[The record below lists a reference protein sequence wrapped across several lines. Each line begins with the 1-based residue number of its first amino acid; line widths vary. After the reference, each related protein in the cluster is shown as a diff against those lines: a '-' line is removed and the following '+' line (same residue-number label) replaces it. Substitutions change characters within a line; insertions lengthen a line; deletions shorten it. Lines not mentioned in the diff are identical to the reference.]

1 MERKAPT
8 ALVVSPDRSFCDK
21 VGAAAEQA
29 GVKLI
34 AQVVSHLQ
42 LPALLDAL
50 QADILVLDVDSP
62 GSALGGELASL
73 HRAHPGTAI
82 LVAASAL
89 TDKCVEDGLL
99 QGVSGFV
106 AKSCESREYADAIH
120 AIGRGEI
127 WLGREKLAHA
137 LTNLIGSIGLQLQSR
152 EAAGATEKLSPREE
166 EIVQLISRGST
177 NKEIARALG
186 MSDKTVKAHLS
197 HIFAKLGV
205 TRRAQLTQPRNPS
218 GTPLIN

>member
-8 ALVVSPDRSFCDK
+8 TLVVSPDRTFRDK

-29 GVKLI
+29 GVQLI
-34 AQVVSHLQ
+34 AQVVSYLQ
-42 LPALLDAL
+42 LPTLLDAL

-62 GSALGGELASL
+62 GAESGEGLAAL
-73 HRAHPGTAI
+73 HRAHPSMAI
-82 LVAASAL
+82 LMAVSVL
-89 TDKCVEDGLL
+89 TDKRVEDGLL
-99 QGVSGFV
+99 HGVSGFV
-106 AKSCESREYADAIH
+106 AKSGDSREYAQAIH

-137 LTNLIGSIGLQLQSR
+137 LTHLIGTIGLPTLSH
-152 EAAGATEKLSPREE
+152 ETAGATEKLSPREE
-166 EIVQLISRGST
+166 EIVQLISRGCT

-186 MSDKTVKAHLS
+186 LSDKTVKAHLS

-205 TRRAQLTQPRNPS
+205 TRRAQLTLPRNVS
-218 GTPLIN
+218 GAPAPN